1 MKKSG
6 GCFGWSVAIAVEET
20 KGEEDPAEGKASV
33 LIVGFF
39 RVVR

>member
-6 GCFGWSVAIAVEET
+6 GCFSWSVAIVVEET
-20 KGEEDPAEGKASV
+20 EGEEDPTEGKASV

-39 RVVR
+39 QVMR